1 MILVLTLTLKLTA
14 MRQLLT
20 LILIVLS
27 VTVHAKDPISNY
39 VGCSMQEIREGRQLF
54 EKAKP
59 IPNSTNCYI
68 AEMDGNLGLLYYF
81 DEDETCYMQIY
92 AQRKS
97 YTAMWLSTFTSD
109 KYVKLSANEFL
120 EVVDHLQVVFKWT
133 IEVDDKNVM
142 IIVEIAYT

>member
-1 MILVLTLTLKLTA
+1 
-14 MRQLLT
+14 
-20 LILIVLS
+20 
-27 VTVHAKDPISNY
+27 
-39 VGCSMQEIREGRQLF
+39 MQEIREGRQLS

-59 IPNSTNCYI
+59 VPNSTNCYI
-68 AEMDGNLGLLYYF
+68 AEMDGNLALFYYF
-81 DEDETCYMQIY
+81 DEDETCYRQIY